1 MRRLTCPIIIETVRE
16 VRSVLRMRGVGDRV
30 SDMICEDAFCP
41 LVPAMWLC
49 QHPEFAEPLLVT
61 EQPRHNKRTMWVSA
75 FGFVADTEEVEALAW
90 VSLASNGFTRSNRAT
105 VLQGSCVVA
114 VAELVRNSATES
126 WLSSATGVV
135 PSRNRCTE
143 GNTHHENVV
152 HLETDMTSVDRWFA
166 DEGRPWSRLWGVP
179 GLLRA
184 PAVWL
189 PEVVGEIRSSLIDEV
204 GGTGAAYR
212 RSSWVHA
219 FGNRVGPSAPIL
231 CPAMWGWGEGEAALP
246 PDVYGVSERG
256 WGTRRVTPASVNS

>member
-1 MRRLTCPIIIETVRE
+1 M
-16 VRSVLRMRGVGDRV
+16 LRTRGVGERV
-30 SDMICEDAFCP
+30 SDMICEDAFCT

-75 FGFVADTEEVEALAW
+75 FGFVLDMEEVEALAW
-90 VSLASNGFTRSNRAT
+90 VSLASNGFTRSNRGS
-105 VLQGSCVVA
+105 VLRGSRVEA

-135 PSRNRCTE
+135 PSRNRGTE
-143 GNTHHENVV
+143 GSTHHENVV
-152 HLETDMTSVDRWFA
+152 CLETDMTAVDRWFA
-166 DEGRPWSRLWGVP
+166 DEGRPWKRLWKVP

-184 PAVWL
+184 PAGWL
-189 PEVVGEIRSSLIDEV
+189 PEVVGEIRSSLIDDM

-219 FGNRVGPSAPIL
+219 FEKRAGRSAPIL
-231 CPAMWGWGEGEAALP
+231 CPTLSGWGEGERASQP
-246 PDVYGVSERG
+246 GVYGVSERG
-256 WGTRRVTPASVNS
+256 WGTRRVTPLQNS